1 MLQENIQRTYP
12 REVLCLLEITTIGD
26 KRRKFTTGKSIVNNL
41 IEEIMQ
47 LQANSIAIETAFKR
61 IDELE
66 RELAIVRINAE
77 RYRKEANNISELSQK
92 NLDKYFTAKEELKR
106 TVERCKKV
114 NHGDFNL
121 EFISFFE
128 D

>member
-1 MLQENIQRTYP
+1 MLQESVQRTYP